1 MYLCALYF
9 EIRSFL
15 IIFHCDIGLLGVC
28 QNRGSVRAAQ
38 GALASTTA
46 TAAKTSVLKCMN
58 SRFFNLCRV
67 YSNLL
72 KMASVGEF
80 PWS

>member
-9 EIRSFL
+9 EIGSFL

-46 TAAKTSVLKCMN
+46 TAAKTSVLNRIAVFSIFVAFILSC
-58 SRFFNLCRV
+58 
-67 YSNLL
+67 
-72 KMASVGEF
+72 
-80 PWS
+80 